1 MRNLQASSC
10 DDSIES
16 LHADGRC
23 QVVIKASSYLK
34 FENVN
39 VMRKKNDKFNIIIHY
54 PCVWYENKDNAKISQ
69 QDELTKFL
77 AFQLL
82 D

>member
-1 MRNLQASSC
+1 M
-10 DDSIES
+10 
-16 LHADGRC
+16 
-23 QVVIKASSYLK
+23 VIKAPSYLK

-54 PCVWYENKDNAKISQ
+54 PCVWYENKVNAKISK

-82 D
+82 DETNSAAYVRTDIILIH